1 MEKLHSAAELTE
13 YINKVR
19 MLPLLRIVPSLGWSA
34 EEVVDD
40 DCQYVVLPDGGWE
53 WPMWDWKGDI
63 IRDCGCAYG
72 KFFLGK
78 AGFISKEWWPDF
90 CNYRHST
97 HPYPVEGSIEEAIV
111 ETLKLNGS
119 MITRDLRKAC
129 GFTEPKMRS
138 KFDGFITRLQ
148 MGYYI
153 VTEDFVYPHDK
164 HGRQYGWGW
173 SLLTTPEDLFGR
185 EACHPNR
192 TPEESRQRLMEH
204 FKEILP
210 KGSEALFD
218 RFLDK
223 KS

>member
-13 YINKVR
+13 YINKVG
-19 MLPLLRIVPSLGWSA
+19 MLPLFRIVPSLGWSA

-53 WPMWDWKGDI
+53 CKLWDWKGDI
-63 IRDCGCAYG
+63 I
-72 KFFLGK
+72 
-78 AGFISKEWWPDF
+78 
-90 CNYRHST
+90 
-97 HPYPVEGSIEEAIV
+97 

-138 KFDGFITRLQ
+138 KFDNFITRLQ
-148 MGYYI
+148 MGGYL
-153 VTEDFVYPHDK
+153 VTENFVYPHDR
-164 HGRQYGWGW
+164 HGKQYGWGW

-185 EACHPNR
+185 EACHTNR

-204 FKEILP
+204 FKEVIP
-210 KGSEALFD
+210 EGTEELFN